1 MTYNFEAEPNR
12 ATSGKVVSVHY
23 VGTFDNGVEFDNSHK
38 RGTPITFTIGAGQ
51 MIPAFEE
58 ELTGLTSGEKKAFT
72 LTPERAYGEFR
83 DNLFQSFPRSEF
95 PDDFEVSVGTVIN
108 VPLSEGRI
116 VPATIHEATDDDVV
130 LNFNHPMAGQ
140 NLNFEI
146 EITDITSG
154 NNSGG
159 QVGQSG

>member
-1 MTYNFEAEPNR
+1 MTYNFEAKPNCI
-12 ATSGKVVSVHY
+12 AVGKAVSIHY
-23 VGTFDNGVEFDNSHK
+23 VGTFDSGVEFDNSRK
-38 RGTPITFTIGAGQ
+38 RGEPIVFTVGSGQ
-51 MIPAFEE
+51 MIPGFEE
-58 ELTGLTSGEKKAFT
+58 EVSGLTSGEKKTFT

-108 VPLSEGRI
+108 VPLSEGQI
-116 VPATIHEATDDDVV
+116 IPATIHEVSDADVT

-146 EITDITSG
+146 EVVSINSATTSEAKIG
-154 NNSGG
+154 
-159 QVGQSG
+159 